1 MTMNKTMEVL
11 NTKDIKE
18 YPKTSVA
25 LLSIGTFILV
35 FNVVEQI
42 VSKFI

>member
-1 MTMNKTMEVL
+1 MNKTMEML
-11 NTKDIKE
+11 NTKDVKE
-18 YPKTSVA
+18 YPKLSVA
-25 LLSIGTFILV
+25 LLSIGSFLLI